1 MFPIHHI
8 DPIAIALGPVKIHW
22 YGLMYVLGMFVA
34 WRLALSRLRAG
45 RLPGVSENALGDL
58 VYYAMLGVLLGGRIG
73 YLVFYGWQQ
82 IADDPLYIFRIWEGG
97 MSFHGGLIGVMV
109 AGWLW
114 SRQQKLHYF
123 DTVDFVAAA
132 AAPGLGFGRIGNFI
146 GGELWGRTTD
156 APWAMIFPNSLPAQ
170 YAHLPHEALV
180 KLNETGALDAYA
192 RHPSQLYQATLEGLV
207 LFCLVW
213 FFTRKP
219 RPRYAASGLFAL
231 GYGMFRF
238 AVEFVRQPDAQL
250 GFLAF
255 DWLTMGQVLSLPLIV
270 VGVVLLWLS
279 RRAPTLAKPAS

>member
-8 DPIAIALGPVKIHW
+8 DPVAISLGPLKIHW

-45 RLPGVSENALGDL
+45 RLPVSEAALGDL
-58 VYYAMLGVLLGGRIG
+58 VYYAMFGVLLGGRLG

-82 IADDPLYIFRIWEGG
+82 VLDDPLYALRIWEGG
-97 MSFHGGLIGVMV
+97 MSFHGGLIGVMT
-109 AGWLW
+109 AGWIW
-114 SRQQKLHYF
+114 SRKQGLHYF
-123 DTVDFVAAA
+123 DTVDFVAAVTP
-132 AAPGLGFGRIGNFI
+132 PGLGFGRIGNFI

-156 APWAMIFPNSLPAQ
+156 VPWAMIFPASLPPE
-170 YAHLPHEALV
+170 YARLPYESLQ
-180 KLNETGALDAYA
+180 KLNESGALDAYA
-192 RHPSQLYQATLEGLV
+192 RHPSQLYQAFLEGAV
-207 LFCLVW
+207 LFVLVW

-231 GYGMFRF
+231 GYGVFRF

-255 DWLTMGQVLSLPLIV
+255 DWLTMGQLLSLPLIAI
-270 VGVVLLWLS
+270 GIVLLWLS
-279 RRAPTLAKPAS
+279 RRAPTLANAA